1 MLPWPLVLVLC
12 FLVNE
17 LVLVEL
23 RIPAWHIG
31 WIPDRSR
38 QKMFDIVLPARGN
51 SKLRPINMQ
60 KLQKRSFPDDWLELS
75 RGHYDF
81 SDHDDA

>member
-17 LVLVEL
+17 FVLVEL

-31 WIPDRSR
+31 WIPDRNR
-38 QKMFDIVLPARGN
+38 QKMFNIVL
-51 SKLRPINMQ
+51 KLEATAN
-60 KLQKRSFPDDWLELS
+60 
-75 RGHYDF
+75 
-81 SDHDDA
+81 